1 LIGEEFEEDKK
12 EFAVLG
18 AVLSIREKR
27 NILEIWIRKGEDE
40 QMRIG
45 VGEKLREVLGLNPNN
60 LTFYF
65 KVHSKSLQ
73 VYYIKN

>member
-1 LIGEEFEEDKK
+1 LIGEEFEEDDKP
-12 EFAVLG
+12 FNVLG
-18 AVLSIREKR
+18 VVLSIRAKR
-27 NILEIWIRKGEDE
+27 NILEIWIRDGNDE
-40 QMRIG
+40 KMRIG

-73 VYYIKN
+73 VNNT